1 MKSSSRTNTEP
12 PTVAGT
18 DAAEQRLEAL
28 LERIHQL
35 NGGSATKGR
44 TAGEQKSNQPAFPTA
59 SQQPTKGQAPRL
71 RSLPNRPQP
80 SADTEFKPK
89 APTTF
94 EEAKVPEP
102 LVEELIYKY
111 LLARGEATIRE
122 IAHQIRM
129 PFHLSE
135 HIVKR
140 MKNEQMLGYH
150 AQVAVADYRCRLTDQ
165 GRERAKRFSE
175 ICAYFGATPVSFYD
189 YVDSVKAQTIT
200 KQHPSENDL
209 RDAFHDLLISPDL
222 FRKLGP
228 AINSG
233 RGMFLYG
240 YPGNGKTSIAE
251 RITAAFGKY
260 IWVPRAMIVE
270 RDIIRVYDPTN
281 HELAPEERNDSLLAD
296 DEIDHRWVKIKRP
309 TIVVGG
315 ELRLEHLEIQ
325 YNSGSGTSEA
335 PVQMK
340 SNCGVLVID
349 DFGRQQITVAELLN
363 RWIVPLEKRYDYLN
377 TTSGKKIQVPFDQL
391 VIFSTNLEPRDLV
404 DDAFLRRI
412 PYKIEI
418 PNPPRADFVRLFEI
432 MCGVLGC
439 EFKHDLVEYLIE
451 THYVPTNRPFRNCHP
466 RDLLMQVKNLA
477 SYHKQPFVLTREALD
492 FAVENYFSIM

>member
-1 MKSSSRTNTEP
+1 MNRPQRSTP
-12 PTVAGT
+12 DVPAYD
-18 DAAEQRLEAL
+18 DAAETRLEAL
-28 LERIHQL
+28 LQRIHQL
-35 NGGSATKGR
+35 NGSGNVPKTKAGSGHPKSATSLESGPAGPLASESLIR
-44 TAGEQKSNQPAFPTA
+44 TSPPA
-59 SQQPTKGQAPRL
+59 
-71 RSLPNRPQP
+71 RSSTPND
-80 SADTEFKPK
+80 SEFIPK

-94 EEAKVPEP
+94 DEAKIAEP
-102 LVEELIYKY
+102 LVEELIYKF
-111 LLARGEATIRE
+111 LLACGEASIRE
-122 IAHQIRM
+122 ISNQVRLQ
-129 PFHLSE
+129 FHLCE
-135 HIVKR
+135 QIIKR

-150 AQVAVADYRCRLTDQ
+150 SQAAVSDYRCRLTDQ
-165 GRERAKRFSE
+165 GRDRAKRFSE
-175 ICAYFGATPVSFYD
+175 ICAFFGAAPVAFHD
-189 YVDSVKAQTIT
+189 YVESVKAQTIT

-209 RDAFHDLLISPDL
+209 KVAFQDLLINPDL

-260 IWVPRAMIVE
+260 IWVPRPLIGE
-270 RDIIRVYDPTN
+270 RDIIRVFDPTI
-281 HELAPEERNDSLLAD
+281 HELAPEQKKEGILAD

-349 DFGRQQITVAELLN
+349 DFGRQQITVSELLN
-363 RWIVPLEKRYDYLN
+363 RWIVPLEKRYDFLN

-412 PYKIEI
+412 PYKIEV
-418 PNPPRADFVRLFEI
+418 PNPPRADFVKLFEI

-439 EFKHDLVEYLIE
+439 EFKPDVIEYLIE
-451 THYVPTNRPFRNCHP
+451 THYVPNNRPFRNCHP

-477 SYHKQPFVLTREALD
+477 SYRIQPFELTTAAVD